1 MKQKTIKLL
10 ITTLTMIFI
19 SFGVIA
25 EGFYVGFST
34 GQSSFNTGITNVAG
48 SSLDEESTAH
58 SFFIG
63 KKINKILS
71 LEGFYTDLG
80 KVTLTANSG
89 DTFNSH
95 YGTITYGGGFSST
108 LEINSNTFGIAG
120 KFDFINNE
128 KSNFYLK
135 AGLHNWET
143 ELKAKRGS
151 FTLGS
156 LKIDGTDKIVGL
168 GSEYQISDNLS
179 LIAGYDKYYL
189 DKTDTTY
196 LHIGTKYKF

>member
-48 SSLDEESTAH
+48 SSLDEESSAH

-63 KKINKILS
+63 KRINKILS

-89 DTFNSH
+89 DTFNSP
-95 YGTITYGGGFSST
+95 YGTITFGGSSNA
-108 LEINSNTFGIAG
+108 LETNSSTFGIAG

-156 LKIDGTDKIVGL
+156 LKYDGTDKIVGL

>member
-1 MKQKTIKLL
+1 MKLKTIKLL

-63 KKINKILS
+63 KKINKIIS

-80 KVTLTANSG
+80 KATLNASSG
-89 DTFNSH
+89 DTFNSNI
-95 YGTITYGGGFSST
+95 GTITFGTDGSLETNST
-108 LEINSNTFGIAG
+108 SFGIAG
-120 KFDFINNE
+120 KYEFISNE

-135 AGLHNWET
+135 AGFHNWET

-151 FTLGS
+151 LTLGS
-156 LKIDGTDKIVGL
+156 LKYDGTDKIVGL

-189 DKTDTTY
+189 DKTDITY

>member
-1 MKQKTIKLL
+1 
-10 ITTLTMIFI
+10 MIFI

-63 KKINKILS
+63 KKINKIIS
-71 LEGFYTDLG
+71 LEGFCTDLG
-80 KVTLTANSG
+80 KATLNASSG
-89 DTFNSH
+89 DTFNSTI
-95 YGTITYGGGFSST
+95 GTITFGTDGSLETNST
-108 LEINSNTFGIAG
+108 SFGIAG
-120 KFDFINNE
+120 KYEFISNE

-143 ELKAKRGS
+143 ELKAKTVS
-151 FTLGS
+151 LTLS
-156 LKIDGTDKIVGL
+156 SVK
-168 GSEYQISDNLS
+168 
-179 LIAGYDKYYL
+179 YDA
-189 DKTDTTY
+189 
-196 LHIGTKYKF
+196 